1 MDRSLSYVGMTRHKD
16 EATLYAGRDDFR
28 DYERLADRLGR
39 QQIKESTLDY
49 TRAAQ
54 GPTRAEEATRGDA
67 ADRAYEQELRE
78 RVQPEKTLQEVRE
91 QSEQSLQSEHAE
103 RTLQQARELSAQGVQ
118 VERAEQTLQQARE
131 LSERTLQGEQAEQT
145 LQQVDELREL
155 QAKAKAAGDEDAG
168 KRTLQEL
175 RELSERNFEKP
186 TSEAERAY
194 VQEVH
199 GRVQPER
206 TLREADDLRELQAK
220 AKAAGDEHAAT
231 RTLSELREQNLQQ
244 AAPATVDQREQ
255 PQAIEGREAVQ
266 PAGQQPRSA
275 LDEAMARHREE
286 RQAEAQAEGKGT
298 AQQPRSALDEAMAR
312 HREQRQAE
320 AQAEGKETAQ
330 QPRSALDEAMAR
342 HREQR
347 QAEAQAE
354 GKETAQQPRSA
365 LDEAMA
371 RHREQRAQAEAAGGK
386 DAVAQALEKARE
398 QRDAGEN
405 MSAEQGQDGPEI
417 EHPAPEPDRGH
428 EMGD

>member
-1 MDRSLSYVGMTRHKD
+1 MTRHKD

-244 AAPATVDQREQ
+244 AAPATVVRTGVNRIAATSSSAPITTMAMGARVSAPGSSLSASGIMPKIIVADVIR
-255 PQAIEGREAVQ
+255 IGRKRTRAASWSASVR
-266 PAGQQPRSA
+266 PKPRSRRVLA
-275 LDEAMARHREE
+275 
-286 RQAEAQAEGKGT
+286 
-298 AQQPRSALDEAMAR
+298 
-312 HREQRQAE
+312 
-320 AQAEGKETAQ
+320 
-330 QPRSALDEAMAR
+330 
-342 HREQR
+342 
-347 QAEAQAE
+347 
-354 GKETAQQPRSA
+354 
-365 LDEAMA
+365 
-371 RHREQRAQAEAAGGK
+371 
-386 DAVAQALEKARE
+386 
-398 QRDAGEN
+398 
-405 MSAEQGQDGPEI
+405 
-417 EHPAPEPDRGH
+417 
-428 EMGD
+428 